1 MIFLHVLCMLLLR
14 IAATEVHT
22 STSSIFRNIDGEKL
36 ITTSYSLM
44 RPSFSSHLSALY
56 ADKNESEDSAAT
68 ILQLAINNIRKRTG
82 SQQNRPFV
90 TVAYAQTLDGSMYV
104 KIFR

>member
-1 MIFLHVLCMLLLR
+1 MLLLQ

-36 ITTSYSLM
+36 ITTSSYSLM

-104 KIFR
+104 KTFR